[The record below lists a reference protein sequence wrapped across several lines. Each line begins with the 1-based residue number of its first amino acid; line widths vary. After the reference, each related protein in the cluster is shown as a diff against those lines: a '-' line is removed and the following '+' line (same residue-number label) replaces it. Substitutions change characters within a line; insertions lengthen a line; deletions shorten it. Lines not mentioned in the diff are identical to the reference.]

1 MIKNFSCST
10 LLSMELILLPTIVG
24 ILKGTATLK
33 ACEPD
38 MQVLNKPCNLPQTQS
53 KSDIN

>member
-1 MIKNFSCST
+1 MSYDKTF
-10 LLSMELILLPTIVG
+10 LAQLPTIVG
-24 ILKGTATLK
+24 ILKGTAILK
-33 ACEPD
+33 ASEPD